1 MSSMTSLDTII
12 GYLRDQG
19 IEWEQ
24 VDATT
29 VVAVL
34 PGTHKQRISVSLSA
48 GGAALVINAFVARN
62 PDENHEDVYRWLL
75 ERNRRQFV
83 VAFSLDHLGD
93 IYLTGRI
100 PLAHVSEA
108 ELDTILGSVL
118 EYADTSFNSIL
129 ELGFASAIAKE
140 WEWRTS
146 RGLST
151 DNLAA
156 FRHLAARQDE
166 QAPGS

>member
-1 MSSMTSLDTII
+1 MNTII
-12 GYLRDQG
+12 GFLRDQN

-24 VDATT
+24 VDTST
-29 VVAVL
+29 IVAVL

-48 GGAALVINAFVARN
+48 GGSALVINAFVARN
-62 PDENHEDVYRWLL
+62 PDENHEAVYRWLL

-100 PLAHVSEA
+100 PLENLSES
-108 ELDTILGSVL
+108 ELDLILGSVL
-118 EYADTSFNSIL
+118 EYADNSFNSIL
-129 ELGFASAIAKE
+129 ELGFGVAIAKE
-140 WEWRTS
+140 WAWRTS
-146 RGLST
+146 RGLPT

-156 FRHLAARQDE
+156 FRHLAIGNSE
-166 QAPGS
+166 QAPEH

>member
-1 MSSMTSLDTII
+1 MTSMHTII
-12 GYLRDQG
+12 GFLRDQG
-19 IEWEQ
+19 IEWDQ
-24 VDATT
+24 VDPNTI
-29 VVAVL
+29 VAVL

-48 GGAALVINAFVARN
+48 GASALVINAFVARH
-62 PDENHEDVYRWLL
+62 PDENHEAVYRWLL

-100 PLAHVSEA
+100 PLAHLTESEFDA
-108 ELDTILGSVL
+108 ILGSVL
-118 EYADTSFNSIL
+118 EYADNSFNSIL

-140 WEWRTS
+140 WTWRTS
-146 RGLST
+146 RGLPT

-156 FRHLAARQDE
+156 FRHLATGNYE
-166 QAPGS
+166 QGSEK

>member
-1 MSSMTSLDTII
+1 MTALDRIV
-12 GYLRDQG
+12 GYLSEQG
-19 IEWEQ
+19 IEWDQ

-29 VVAVL
+29 IVAVL
-34 PGTHKQRISVSLSA
+34 PGVHKQRISVSLSA
-48 GGAALVINAFVARN
+48 GDSTLVINAFVARN

-100 PLAHVSEA
+100 PLASLSET

-129 ELGFASAIAKE
+129 ELGFATAIAKE
-140 WEWRTS
+140 WAWRTS
-146 RGLST
+146 RGLPT

-156 FRHLAARQDE
+156 FRHLATRPEE
-166 QAPGS
+166 QQTES

>member
-1 MSSMTSLDTII
+1 MSALTPIVD
-12 GYLRDQG
+12 YLTEQG
-19 IEWEQ
+19 IEWER
-24 VDATT
+24 VDAATI
-29 VVAVL
+29 VAVL

-48 GGAALVINAFVARN
+48 GDSALVINAFVARN

-100 PLAHVSEA
+100 PLNSFTESD
-108 ELDTILGSVL
+108 LDTILGSVL

-129 ELGFASAIAKE
+129 ELGFATAIAKE
-140 WEWRTS
+140 WAWRTS
-146 RGLST
+146 RGLPT

-156 FRHLAARQDE
+156 FRHLAVRPDDE
-166 QAPGS
+166 AIES